1 MKPRSTTLH
10 RGADDERDAIRRY
23 LKRLCAK
30 QTTCSAVSTIEQAL
44 AWIELRTKR
53 AKSRKGGL

>member
-23 LKRLCAK
+23 LKRLAAK
-30 QTTCSAVSTIEQAL
+30 RRY
-44 AWIELRTKR
+44 LRR
-53 AKSRKGGL
+53 IHY